1 MNDKPQI
8 DPRYDPAFQ
17 RGYSGAVRTG
27 EHAHGVT
34 RGSQQPV
41 RETLR
46 PEIPADAPPTGGYT
60 SVVPPAYVTH
70 PDPEAELLPLDEEEV
85 DDDATPPRRL
95 TRNPFLFALALLG
108 TALIVA
114 GSSWALAGRVTMTEA
129 DSIASERDY
138 WFVQAAL
145 LGAPVMIAAGVL
157 ILAGVLFVFAHAWN
171 NGRLGTKTPE
181 D

>member
-41 RETLR
+41 RDARR
-46 PEIPADAPPTGGYT
+46 PEAPAEPATPAGYRD
-60 SVVPPAYVTH
+60 VLPPAYSTA
-70 PDPEAELLPLDEEEV
+70 PDVEDELPPLEEDVADDEQ
-85 DDDATPPRRL
+85 PPRRL

-108 TALIVA
+108 AALVVA
-114 GSSWALAGRVTMTEA
+114 GSSWALAGRATMTEA
-129 DSIASERDY
+129 ASIATERDY

-145 LGAPVMIAAGVL
+145 LGAPVMIATGVA
-157 ILAGVLFVFAHAWN
+157 IIAGVLFMFAHAWN
-171 NGRLGTKTPE
+171 KGR
-181 D
+181 